1 LDFLRQVRAPMVFFN
16 TVTPREGTPMRTRLA
31 EEGRVFNP
39 LADRHLGMECIFTP
53 KNMTPKQV
61 EDGVWSCFRRY
72 YSLPGIFKRFFLP
85 PNSYISQGLPSNL
98 IFWWA
103 VRQGK
108 DPVDY
113 Y

>member
-1 LDFLRQVRAPMVFFN
+1 
-16 TVTPREGTPMRTRLA
+16 MRTALID
-31 EEGRVFNP
+31 EGRILNKM
-39 LADRHLGMECIFTP
+39 ADRYLGMECMFTP
-53 KNMTPKQV
+53 KNMSAREV
-61 EDGVWSCFRRY
+61 EDGVWGCFRKF
-72 YSLPGIFKRFFLP
+72 YSLPGIFRRFMLP

-103 VRQGK
+103 VRNGK